1 MRGSVTE
8 EMLTCRILKGEEL
21 DLGICRQL
29 LRKSYGLAVDLSADN
44 GTRNELHI
52 LCRVINGYG
61 SIIFSYL
68 IQNLN
73 FHGRFPFYMCE
84 K

>member
-1 MRGSVTE
+1 MRCGVTE
-8 EMLTCRILKGEEL
+8 EVLACRILKGEEL

-29 LRKSYGLAVDLSADN
+29 LRKGYGLAVDFSADN

-52 LCRVINGYG
+52 LCRIINGYG
-61 SIIFSYL
+61 SIVFSYL

-73 FHGRFPFYMCE
+73 FHGLFPFCM
-84 K
+84 